1 MTNKEYR
8 GRIAPS
14 PTGFLHVG
22 HAMTFWRAQERARE
36 AGGRLVLRIEDLD
49 SDRCRREF
57 ADAII
62 NDLHW
67 FGLDWNEGPDIGGP
81 FAPYVQSQR
90 RSQYLES
97 WEKLR
102 VGGFIYPCKCSRK
115 DVAQASLAPH
125 DENEEPI
132 YPGTCRPP
140 YLSLA
145 SVADVVAAAVS
156 AAGQGDLPP
165 VTAAATQSKAP
176 AGTQWRFR
184 VPDGE
189 RIEFVDE
196 RVGRQSAL
204 AGRDFGDFIVWRR
217 DDVPTYQLA
226 VVVDDAAMRISEVV
240 RGKDL
245 LVSTFRQLLLYRAL
259 NLTPPKFF
267 HTQLIVDESGKRL
280 AKRHGSL
287 SLRALRERGAVPG
300 ELRARYMS
308 KS

>member
-1 MTNKEYR
+1 MRQIYR

-14 PTGFLHVG
+14 PTGFLHFG

-81 FAPYVQSQR
+81 CVPYVQSQR
-90 RSQYLES
+90 RSRYL
-97 WEKLR
+97 
-102 VGGFIYPCKCSRK
+102 
-115 DVAQASLAPH
+115 
-125 DENEEPI
+125 
-132 YPGTCRPP
+132 
-140 YLSLA
+140 
-145 SVADVVAAAVS
+145 
-156 AAGQGDLPP
+156 
-165 VTAAATQSKAP
+165 
-176 AGTQWRFR
+176 
-184 VPDGE
+184 
-189 RIEFVDE
+189 
-196 RVGRQSAL
+196 
-204 AGRDFGDFIVWRR
+204 
-217 DDVPTYQLA
+217 
-226 VVVDDAAMRISEVV
+226 VV

-245 LVSTFRQLLLYRAL
+245 LVSTFRQLLLYHAL

-280 AKRHGSL
+280 AKRHGAL
-287 SLRALRERGAVPG
+287 SLRALRERGFAAE
-300 ELRARYMS
+300 ELRACYMG

>member
-1 MTNKEYR
+1 MTEKEYR

-14 PTGFLHVG
+14 PTGFLHIG
-22 HAMTFWRAQERARE
+22 HAMGFWRAQERARE
-36 AGGRLVLRIEDLD
+36 AGGELVLRIEDLD
-49 SDRCRREF
+49 RDRGRGEF

-62 NDLHW
+62 EDLHW

-90 RSQYLES
+90 RSRYLES

-102 VGGFIYPCKCSRK
+102 IGGFIYPCKCSRK
-115 DVAQASLAPH
+115 AVAEASLAPH

-145 SVADVVAAAVS
+145 STADGVAVAVT
-156 AAGQGDLPP
+156 AAGQEDLSP
-165 VTAAATQSKAP
+165 VTAAATQPKAP
-176 AGTQWRFR
+176 AGTHWRFR
-184 VPDGE
+184 VPDDE
-189 RIEFVDE
+189 RIEFLDV
-196 RVGRQSAL
+196 RVGKQSAV
-204 AGRDFGDFIVWRR
+204 AGRDFGDFVVWRR
-217 DDVPTYQLA
+217 DDVPAYQRA

-240 RGKDL
+240 RGEDL

-267 HTQLIVDESGKRL
+267 HARLVVDESGKRL

-287 SLRALRERGAVPG
+287 SLHALGERGAVAG
-300 ELRARYMS
+300 ELRARYENES
-308 KS
+308 